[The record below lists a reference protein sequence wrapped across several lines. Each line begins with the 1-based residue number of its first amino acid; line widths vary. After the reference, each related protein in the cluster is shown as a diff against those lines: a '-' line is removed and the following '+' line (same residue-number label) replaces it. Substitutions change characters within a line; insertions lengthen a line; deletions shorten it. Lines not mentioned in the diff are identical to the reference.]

1 MKLDYPR
8 STPNFWQGVY
18 GWVIGWGDRSTT
30 SWRSDYPYRKHEVSL
45 PIMTN
50 YECLEAYGN
59 LLKGAETISS
69 GMICTGSIHGKDA
82 CGGDSGGPLVSP
94 YPEDGKPLLIG
105 IVSWGIGCG
114 RHPGVYTRVAYYRD
128 WISRHSQI
136 ASPSPPAVSPPPPG
150 PVPVP
155 ARGAMVQPGHPS
167 SMPNMVPRC
176 VPLTGDQV
184 RSDRLAPTEGTGTY
198 LGIAVRCCSARED
211 GGEDCVVP
219 EDCNALPYPASYNDA
234 WRYCDARGHTLCD
247 RSCSGTGCG
256 YDLKPVWTSQDCPA
270 PPPSPPPPSPLPSPP
285 GALPP
290 SPPPPPPPMPP
301 PPPPPPNPEPPVPS
315 PPPPNPPPLPTFPPT
330 PSIPLFRAPYPPDPP
345 SRPPRPPPFPPS
357 PPPDPPTPPSPPP
370 SPHPP
375 PADVELKKSTLEVI
389 VGASVG
395 GSLCLL
401 ACIGAIT
408 YALRKAI
415 REPRVFDMQMER
427 ITGGLW
433 PDNFAE
439 RHTVQGEEGDGL
451 AEATEPVSKEQSIT
465 FRGQILPAGAGPGPS
480 VGPAQV
486 QGSLKNLTTL
496 FKASD
501 GPRSQAV

>member
-1 MKLDYPR
+1 MVTVFGLACVSVAEVAAVASPGGLHADHGRGLVISGQLADEGDHTHALALKWNARSTAPYEHEMRLCGGNHPCVDCGAVLIASDVAITAAHCFNWKPMTWSNAYYGAPNTASGSGWWLKVSAYNLREHDEDGVPGAHDDHCDGWIAVETVTRHEYYVQATDENDIALLFLKRPAPCAERQIVKLDYPR

-150 PVPVP
+150 PVP
-155 ARGAMVQPGHPS
+155 
-167 SMPNMVPRC
+167 
-176 VPLTGDQV
+176 
-184 RSDRLAPTEGTGTY
+184 GTGTD

-256 YDLKPVWTSQDCPA
+256 YDLKP
-270 PPPSPPPPSPLPSPP
+270 
-285 GALPP
+285 
-290 SPPPPPPPMPP
+290 
-301 PPPPPPNPEPPVPS
+301 
-315 PPPPNPPPLPTFPPT
+315 
-330 PSIPLFRAPYPPDPP
+330 
-345 SRPPRPPPFPPS
+345 
-357 PPPDPPTPPSPPP
+357 
-370 SPHPP
+370 
-375 PADVELKKSTLEVI
+375 VI

-465 FRGQILPAGAGPGPS
+465 FRGQILPA
-480 VGPAQV
+480 
-486 QGSLKNLTTL
+486 
-496 FKASD
+496 ASD